1 MIRCLIVFLLSVFF
15 SVPAGAEESYADLVE
30 EIMPSVVN
38 ISTEKVTVNSDED
51 VDNLMIE
58 PELSGRESLGSGCFI
73 RKDGYIL
80 TNYHVINGAKTIH
93 VIDSDGKDYKAK
105 LIGAD
110 KPSDLAVIKL
120 DLEKNSKDAF
130 KPIIFGDADKARI
143 GDKVLTFG
151 NPYGL
156 GISVSQGII
165 SAKSRHIGLGEQQY
179 IQTDAAINQGNSGG
193 PMFNAEGEV
202 IGINT
207 AIFTTGG
214 ATGVG
219 FALPSNIANWIS
231 SQLVDGGKVH
241 RGWIGITV
249 SRGIDRYTGKE
260 GFVITEISEESNA
273 YKEGLRVG
281 DIIIAYNDRIAD
293 NIDAF
298 RIFTETMEPGQAL
311 RLKTS
316 TLGEET
322 RNVVRVQEMPV
333 DALKNV
339 TNKALIEHNKYYH
352 QADDAGI
359 FYISELNIAVK
370 EATPRGLMIMK
381 IERRSPLSEKGIKSG
396 DIILEAD
403 GADVFSPDNLLDALR
418 SAAVDDFRPV
428 NLLIQGIE
436 NTFYVSVEVKP
447 END

>member
-1 MIRCLIVFLLSVFF
+1 MIRYFIILLLSLFF
-15 SVPAGAEESYADLVE
+15 SIQANALESYADLVE
-30 EIMPSVVN
+30 EVMPSVVN
-38 ISTEKVTVNSDED
+38 ILTEKVTVNADEK
-51 VDNLMIE
+51 VDNLMVE
-58 PELSGRESLGSGCFI
+58 PELPGREALGSGFFI

-80 TNYHVINGAKTIH
+80 TNYHVIKDAKAIY
-93 VIDSDGKDYKAK
+93 VINSEGKDYKAK
-105 LIGAD
+105 LISFDA
-110 KPSDLAVIKL
+110 PSDLAVIKL
-120 DLEKNSKDAF
+120 DLEKDSKDTF
-130 KPIIFGDADKARI
+130 KSVIFGDADKTRI

-156 GISVSQGII
+156 GISVSEGII

-193 PMFNAEGEV
+193 PMFNTDGEV

-207 AIFTTGG
+207 AVFTVKG

-219 FALPSNIANWIS
+219 FALPSNIANWVS
-231 SQLVDGGKVH
+231 SQLIDGGKVR
-241 RGWIGITV
+241 RGWLGITV
-249 SRGIDRYTGKE
+249 SKGIDRYTGKE
-260 GFVITEISEESNA
+260 GFIIAEISEESNA

-322 RNVVRVQEMPV
+322 RNVVRVQEMPEN
-333 DALKNV
+333 ALKSV
-339 TNKALIEHNKYYH
+339 TNKALSEHSKYYH
-352 QADDAGI
+352 QSDSTDI
-359 FYISELNIAVK
+359 FYISELHIAVK

-381 IERRSPLSEKGIKSG
+381 LERQSPLSEKGIKIG

-403 GADVFSPDNLLDALR
+403 GADVFSSDNLLDTLR
-418 SAAVDDFRPV
+418 TAAVDDFRPIS
-428 NLLIQGIE
+428 LLIQGTE
-436 NTFYVSVEVKP
+436 NTFYVNIEVKP

>member
-1 MIRCLIVFLLSVFF
+1 MIRCFLLFLLSVFF
-15 SVPAGAEESYADLVE
+15 SVPANALESYADLVE
-30 EIMPSVVN
+30 EVMPSVVN
-38 ISTEKVTVNSDED
+38 ISTEKATVSTDEE

-58 PELSGRESLGSGCFI
+58 PELTGRESLGSGFFI
-73 RKDGYIL
+73 RKDGHIL
-80 TNYHVINGAKTIH
+80 TNYHVIKDAKAIY
-93 VIDSDGKDYKAK
+93 VINSEGKDYKAK
-105 LIGAD
+105 LVGVD
-110 KPSDLAVIKL
+110 QPSDLAVIKL
-120 DLEKNSKDAF
+120 DLEKDSKDTF
-130 KPIIFGDADKARI
+130 SPVIFGDADKARI

-165 SAKSRHIGLGEQQY
+165 SAKSRRIGLGEQQY

-193 PMFNAEGEV
+193 PMFNTDSEV

-207 AIFTTGG
+207 AIFTTRG

-231 SQLVDGGKVH
+231 SQLIDGGKVR

-293 NIDAF
+293 NIDTF

-311 RLKTS
+311 RLKVS
-316 TLGEET
+316 SLGEET
-322 RNVVRVQEMPV
+322 RNVVRVQEMPEK
-333 DALKNV
+333 ALKNV
-339 TNKALIEHNKYYH
+339 TNKALSEHNQYYH
-352 QADDAGI
+352 QDNDAGI

-381 IERRSPLSEKGIKSG
+381 IDRRSPLSEKGIKSG

-403 GADVFSPDNLLDALR
+403 GADVFSPENLIDTLHT
-418 SAAVDDFRPV
+418 AAVDDFRPLA
-428 NLLIQGIE
+428 LLIQGTE
-436 NTFYVSVEVKP
+436 NTFYVNVEVKP

>member
-1 MIRCLIVFLLSVFF
+1 MIRCFLLFLLSVFF
-15 SVPAGAEESYADLVE
+15 SVPANALESYADLVE
-30 EIMPSVVN
+30 EVMPSVVN
-38 ISTEKVTVNSDED
+38 ISTEKATVSTDEE

-58 PELSGRESLGSGCFI
+58 PELTGRESLGSGFFI
-73 RKDGYIL
+73 RKDGHIL
-80 TNYHVINGAKTIH
+80 TNYHVIKDAKAIY
-93 VIDSDGKDYKAK
+93 VINSEGKDYKAK
-105 LIGAD
+105 LVGVD
-110 KPSDLAVIKL
+110 QPSDLAVIKL
-120 DLEKNSKDAF
+120 DLDKDSKDTF
-130 KPIIFGDADKARI
+130 SPVIFGDADKARI

-165 SAKSRHIGLGEQQY
+165 SAKSRRIGLGEQQY

-193 PMFNAEGEV
+193 PMFNTDSEV

-207 AIFTTGG
+207 AIFTTRG

-219 FALPSNIANWIS
+219 FALPSNIANWVS
-231 SQLVDGGKVH
+231 SQLIDGGKVR

-281 DIIIAYNDRIAD
+281 DIITAYNDRIAD
-293 NIDAF
+293 NIDTF

-311 RLKTS
+311 RLKVS
-316 TLGEET
+316 SLGEET
-322 RNVVRVQEMPV
+322 RNVVRVQEMPEK
-333 DALKNV
+333 ALKNV
-339 TNKALIEHNKYYH
+339 TNKALSEHNQYYH
-352 QADDAGI
+352 QDNDAGI

-381 IERRSPLSEKGIKSG
+381 IDRRSPLSEKGIKSG

-403 GADVFSPDNLLDALR
+403 GADVFSPENLLDTLHT
-418 SAAVDDFRPV
+418 AAVDDFRPLA
-428 NLLIQGIE
+428 LLIQGTE
-436 NTFYVSVEVKP
+436 NTFYVNVEVKP